1 MEHANILTIN
11 SGSSSIKFS
20 LYQMGKA
27 ERLMFG
33 GKMERIGLSP
43 SLFHAKDVAGKTLID
58 QQSDLPDQE
67 ASLKLLFGWLE
78 QNASMKDLD
87 AVGHRI
93 VHGGTKF
100 REPHLVTEEVI
111 QTLKDLSPM
120 DPTHLYSEFEAI
132 EAVGRF
138 YPALKQV
145 ACFGTA
151 FHRHMPK
158 VAQMYGLPRRLWD
171 GGVIRY
177 GFHGLSYEYI
187 MQELREKEGKIKADG
202 RIVIAHLGNGASMA
216 AVHHGKS
223 LDTTM
228 GFTPTGGFVMGTR
241 SGDLDPEVILY
252 LLRVKKMTV
261 AEVNDMVNLHSGLS
275 GVSGISSDMKDLL
288 DQEKEN
294 NHAADAVS
302 LFCYQAKKSLAGL
315 VAALGGLDTLIFTGG
330 IGENASSIRW
340 RICQGMEFL
349 GLFLDPGLNEVNAPI
364 VSREDSPVMVRVM
377 KTNEELMIARHTY
390 NLICKGSQK
399 VEKGKAGS

>member
-1 MEHANILTIN
+1 MERAHILTIN

-20 LYQMGKA
+20 LYQMGEA
-27 ERLMFG
+27 ERLVFG
-33 GKMERIGLSP
+33 GKIERIGLSP
-43 SLFHAKDVAGKTLID
+43 SLFHVKDAEGKTLID
-58 QQSDLPDQE
+58 RQSDLPDQE
-67 ASLKLLFGWLE
+67 AALKLLFGWLE
-78 QNASMKDLD
+78 HGAPMKDLD

-151 FHRHMPK
+151 FHRRMPK

-171 GGVIRY
+171 EGVIRY

-187 MQELREKEGKIKADG
+187 MQELREKEGQKNADG
-202 RIVIAHLGNGASMA
+202 RVIIAHLGNGASMA
-216 AVHHGKS
+216 AVHHGES
-223 LDTTM
+223 VDTTM

-261 AEVNDMVNLHSGLS
+261 AEVNDLVNLRSGLS

-288 DQEKEN
+288 DKEKED
-294 NHAADAVS
+294 NHAAEAVS
-302 LFCYQAKKSLAGL
+302 LFCYQAKKFLAGL
-315 VAALGGLDTLIFTGG
+315 VASLGGLDILIFTGG
-330 IGENASSIRW
+330 IGENASPIRG
-340 RICQGMEFL
+340 RICEGMEFF
-349 GLFLDPGLNEVNAPI
+349 GLSLDPGLNDANAPI
-364 VSREDSPVMVRVM
+364 VSRDDSPVTVRVM

-390 NLICKGSQK
+390 NLIRKETQK
-399 VEKGKAGS
+399 A

>member
-1 MEHANILTIN
+1 MECAHILTIN

-20 LYQMGKA
+20 LYQMGEA
-27 ERLMFG
+27 ERLVFG
-33 GKMERIGLSP
+33 GKIERIGLSP
-43 SLFHAKDVAGKTLID
+43 SLFHVKDAEGKTLID
-58 QQSDLPDQE
+58 RQSDLPDQE

-78 QNASMKDLD
+78 NGAPMKDLD

-93 VHGGTKF
+93 VHGGSKF
-100 REPHLVTEEVI
+100 RGPHLVTDEVI
-111 QTLKDLSPM
+111 RTVKDLSPM

-151 FHRHMPK
+151 FHRRMPK

-171 GGVIRY
+171 EGVIRY

-187 MQELREKEGKIKADG
+187 MQELREKEGRENADG
-202 RIVIAHLGNGASMA
+202 RIIIAHLGNGASMA
-216 AVHHGKS
+216 AVHHGES
-223 LDTTM
+223 VDTTM

-261 AEVNDMVNLHSGLS
+261 AEVNDLVNLRSGLS

-288 DQEKEN
+288 DKERED
-294 NHAADAVS
+294 NHAAEAVS
-302 LFCYQAKKSLAGL
+302 LFCYQAKKFLAGL

-330 IGENASSIRW
+330 IGENASPIRR
-340 RICQGMEFL
+340 RICEGMEFL
-349 GLFLDPGLNEVNAPI
+349 GLSLDPGLNDANAPI
-364 VSREDSPVMVRVM
+364 VSRNDSPVTVRVM

-390 NLICKGSQK
+390 NVICKETRN
-399 VEKGKAGS
+399 VAHD

>member
-1 MEHANILTIN
+1 MERAHILTIN

-20 LYQMGKA
+20 LYQMGEA
-27 ERLMFG
+27 ERLVFA
-33 GKMERIGLSP
+33 GKIERIGLSP
-43 SLFHAKDVAGKTLID
+43 SLFHVKDAEGKTLID
-58 QQSDLPDQE
+58 RQSDLPDQE

-78 QNASMKDLD
+78 NGAPMKDLD

-93 VHGGTKF
+93 VHGGSKF
-100 REPHLVTEEVI
+100 RGPHLVTDEVI
-111 QTLKDLSPM
+111 RTVKDLSPM

-151 FHRHMPK
+151 FHRRMPK

-171 GGVIRY
+171 EGVIRY

-187 MQELREKEGKIKADG
+187 MQELREKEGRENADG
-202 RIVIAHLGNGASMA
+202 RIIIAHLGNGASMA
-216 AVHHGKS
+216 AVHHGES
-223 LDTTM
+223 VDTTM

-261 AEVNDMVNLHSGLS
+261 AEVNDLVNLRSGLS

-288 DQEKEN
+288 DKERED
-294 NHAADAVS
+294 NHAAEAVS
-302 LFCYQAKKSLAGL
+302 LFCYQAKKFLAGL

-330 IGENASSIRW
+330 IGENASPIRR
-340 RICQGMEFL
+340 RICEGMEFL
-349 GLFLDPGLNEVNAPI
+349 GLSLDPGLNDANAPI
-364 VSREDSPVMVRVM
+364 VSRNDSPVTVRVM

-390 NLICKGSQK
+390 NVICKETRN
-399 VEKGKAGS
+399 VAHD